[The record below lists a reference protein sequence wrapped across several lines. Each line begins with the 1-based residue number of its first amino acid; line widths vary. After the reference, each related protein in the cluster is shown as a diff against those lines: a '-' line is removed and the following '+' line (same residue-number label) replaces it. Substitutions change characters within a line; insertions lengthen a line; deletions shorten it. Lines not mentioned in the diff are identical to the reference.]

1 MELHS
6 GDSPIQIRVEDLG
19 LKEGSGYDLGLLSPE
34 DLGRGNRMKGGWV
47 SMRKPAPPTERRL

>member
-34 DLGRGNRMKGGWV
+34 LVGD
-47 SMRKPAPPTERRL
+47 